1 MTNYFINYDQHTG
14 LSIDTFRNPSA
25 TVGDITDLVEAVKNG
40 NESIVCQL
48 EGAKGALEDGSI
60 WQDDDQDAL
69 EEVHDLVIR
78 FQG

>member
-14 LSIDTFRNPSA
+14 LSIDSYRNPSA
-25 TVGDITDLVEAVKNG
+25 TVGDITDLIAAVKSED
-40 NESIVCQL
+40 ESITCQL
-48 EGAKGALEDGSI
+48 EGAKAALEDGSI